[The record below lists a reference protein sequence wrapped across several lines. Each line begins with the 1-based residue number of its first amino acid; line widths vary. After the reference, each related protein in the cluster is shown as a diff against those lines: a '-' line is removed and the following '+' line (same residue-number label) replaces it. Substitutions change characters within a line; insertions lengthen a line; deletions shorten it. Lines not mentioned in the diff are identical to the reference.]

1 MFGIT
6 PCTGASLPLAVAG
19 EGPGGHR
26 HSSFHASIFREMLGV
41 QRTSSHT
48 LQSCRSDQV
57 CRGKIQILN
66 AEALQD
72 GACDCYD
79 TVKRHYER
87 LLGPGK

>member
-26 HSSFHASIFREMLGV
+26 HSSFHASIFREMLGSSERR
-41 QRTSSHT
+41 RTLCS
-48 LQSCRSDQV
+48 LAGLIKYA
-57 CRGKIQILN
+57 RGKIQILN

-72 GACDCYD
+72 GACECYD

>member
-1 MFGIT
+1 LRARDLAGTDTLVFTQAYLGKCWGSSERRRT
-6 PCTGASLPLAVAG
+6 LCSLAG
-19 EGPGGHR
+19 LIKY
-26 HSSFHASIFREMLGV
+26 A
-41 QRTSSHT
+41 
-48 LQSCRSDQV
+48 
-57 CRGKIQILN
+57 RGKIQILN